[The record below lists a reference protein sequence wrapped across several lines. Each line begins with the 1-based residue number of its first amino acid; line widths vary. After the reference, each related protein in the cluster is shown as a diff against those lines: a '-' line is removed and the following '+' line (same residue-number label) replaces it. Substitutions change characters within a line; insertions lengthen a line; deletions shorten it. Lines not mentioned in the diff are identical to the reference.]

1 MAKVKQKQS
10 KVNKVIQSNYIDEKI
25 GKYFWLIIPILTVI
39 YFLSSR
45 YSVGFYQDDEISQ
58 YINMIDFWVNP
69 SVILGNAPKP
79 GWKIFLVLPALVSY
93 DFVLVFNSF
102 IASITVFITYRMLR
116 VYQLKNAVIGG
127 LLLAVQPLYFDLSFR
142 SYPEIFTALT
152 FALFLIAMKKEKYF
166 LSALIA
172 GYIYTFRQEIA
183 LLLVILFIFFLY
195 KKKYLAILG
204 LAVAPLIY
212 NILGYL
218 KTGDPIFV
226 ISEMFRVAGLE
237 YRTQGPLH
245 YFKFYI
251 FIVGPISLTLF
262 LNGFF
267 SFFALGWWDEIK
279 SFLVKNFWFYAIF
292 LIVFITQILTTLG
305 SGPNPGNWRYLLHL
319 SPICIY
325 FAVIGLNNIA
335 EKNYRMLSYIVP
347 AILLFLTFLFLSK
360 VSDGYVFKE
369 PPQTDYTKAIFI
381 LIYFVIIS
389 IFSYK
394 KDANYLNKV
403 ALLLLFAS
411 IVYLVIDFKP
421 KQLSQ
426 ENLTMKKCAEYIS
439 EINIPDTSKIFT
451 NHFLT
456 RFFYKNYKN
465 NPEKFYP
472 IWSKRYTNK
481 DTTLLFIENAPAGSI
496 IVWEPHYSYR
506 IYNKDTVGIEEKII
520 LSDTIQFKLLQQ
532 IVAPDKKSF
541 YSYIFQK
548 K

>member
-1 MAKVKQKQS
+1 MAKNKQKQS
-10 KVNKVIQSNYIDEKI
+10 KINKVIISNVIDEKL
-25 GKYFWLIIPILTVI
+25 GKYFWIVIPILTVI
-39 YFLSSR
+39 YFISSR

-58 YINMIDFWVNP
+58 YINMIDFWANP

-79 GWKIFLVLPALVSY
+79 GWKIFMVLPALVSY
-93 DFVLVFNSF
+93 DFVLICNSF
-102 IASITVFITYRMLR
+102 IAALTVFVTYKMLK
-116 VYQLKNAVIGG
+116 VYELKNAVIGA

-152 FALFLIAMKKEKYF
+152 FALFLIAMKKENYF

-195 KKKYLAILG
+195 KKKFLAILG
-204 LAVAPLIY
+204 LAIAPIIY
-212 NILGYL
+212 NILGFL
-218 KTGDPIFV
+218 KTGDPIYV

-251 FIVGPISLTLF
+251 FIVGPVSLTLF
-262 LNGFF
+262 LNGFL
-267 SFFALGWWDEIK
+267 SFTAMGTRYK
-279 SFLVKNFWFYAIF
+279 SFLLDNFWFYAIF
-292 LIVFITQILTTLG
+292 LIVFVTQILTTLG

-325 FAVIGLNNIA
+325 FAVIGLNNLA
-335 EKNYRMLSYIVP
+335 EKEFRMISYIIP

-369 PPQTDYTKAIFI
+369 PPQADYTKAIFI
-381 LIYFVIIS
+381 LSYFVIIT
-389 IFSYK
+389 IFSYT
-394 KDANYLNKV
+394 KDVNYLSKV
-403 ALLLLFAS
+403 SILLFLAS
-411 IVYLVIDFKP
+411 LLYLIIDFKP

-426 ENLTMKKCAEYIS
+426 ENLTMQKTAEYIS
-439 EINIPDTSKIFT
+439 EVDIPENSKIFT

-456 RFFYKNYKN
+456 RFFYKNYKD
-465 NPEKFYP
+465 NPLKFSP

-481 DTTLLFIENAPAGSI
+481 DTTTLFIEDAPSGSI

-520 LSDTIQFKLLQQ
+520 LNDTVGFKLIQR